1 MSKIAVLGNCQ
12 AAGFAASLRTW
23 MPDATVQAK
32 SEANLSVDG
41 AEKNS
46 AFVDFLA
53 ECDVIFLQEMFRS
66 KYLSPDLIDKIA
78 GETRT
83 TLYPRIIHTG
93 FHPDCIYV
101 HKGNQYVRTPMGQYN
116 SALGLAGFLEGLS
129 VQRTAGLFNKYSFA
143 KLNYLTSRRKADV
156 IFGKRL
162 ADLGYAMAPF
172 ADRSFMHTINHP
184 KIEVLHSLAQQA
196 IDKAG
201 LDRLQSADCPTD
213 NLAATFIWP
222 IYAALPE
229 GESYVFQRQ
238 AAFEG
243 DRSLTLEDFL
253 AGSFKAYAATDMIP
267 AAALAET
274 ARAFIRQH
282 VIP

>member
-12 AAGFAASLRTW
+12 AAGFAASLRAW
-23 MPDATVQAK
+23 MQDATVHVK
-32 SEANLSVDG
+32 SEANLSIDG
-41 AEKNS
+41 PEKNS
-46 AFVDFLA
+46 AFVDYLA

-101 HKGNQYVRTPMGQYN
+101 HKANQYVRTPMGQYN

-129 VQRTAGLFNKYSFA
+129 VQRTAGLFNKHSFA
-143 KLNYLTSRRKADV
+143 KLNYLTSRLKADHL
-156 IFGKRL
+156 FDKQL
-162 ADLGYAMAPF
+162 AALGYTMAPF

-184 KIEVLHSLAQQA
+184 KIEVLHSFARQA

-201 LDRLQSADCPTD
+201 LDRLQAADCPAD
-213 NLAATFIWP
+213 NLAANFIWP
-222 IYAALPE
+222 IYAALPQ
-229 GESYVFQRQ
+229 GENYVFQRQ
-238 AAFEG
+238 AAAEG

-253 AGSFKAYAATDMIP
+253 DGSFKVYAAADVIP
-267 AAALAET
+267 TAALAET
-274 ARAFIRQH
+274 ARAFIREH
-282 VIP
+282 VIH